1 VTGSGEWV
9 GRVVACS
16 GDNCGPPTS
25 TRFQVTTPCGNGVI
39 IPNPDDKPEL
49 VADCEAMWAARD
61 ILNPAGNALAT

>member
-1 VTGSGEWV
+1 
-9 GRVVACS
+9 VVACS